1 MPPSL
6 NDASLVRESFL
17 APVPAGIPSRVSISA
32 ALIALSTCAPLAR
45 AHPAISASAILR
57 IESNRRVTMLLSF
70 DALAFVL
77 DETPRSVSDNEMY
90 KLLDG
95 SETELTKRLAKSP
108 APFAGL
114 FEVLADGRPEACT

>member
-1 MPPSL
+1 KRG
-6 NDASLVRESFL
+6 AL
-17 APVPAGIPSRVSISA
+17 ARFGRSIRRQPFRATHHQRRPFQLARRLS
-32 ALIALSTCAPLAR
+32 ALSLLPVFLRASIAR

-77 DETPRSVSDNEMY
+77 DETPRNVSDAEMF

-95 SETELTKRLAKSP
+95 PDAELTKNSQSRATASP
-108 APFAGL
+108 RCLRFSP
-114 FEVLADGRPEACT
+114 